1 MTLRRGWR
9 ETLATG
15 LRASATVSVLAS
27 ATVSALALAMV
38 SVLMSATASVLALAT
53 VAVPASAT
61 VSVLASG
68 PIPAGAHRTSALHQR
83 PASPD
88 APVADA
94 ARRGDAMAVREL
106 LADGADVNAAHGDG
120 MTGLHWAAF
129 NGDAE
134 TAGVLVA
141 SGAQLEARTRLGD
154 HRPLHVAAKEG
165 HGEVVVLLLNAGADV
180 SPLTTTGAAP
190 LHFAAASGDLLSV
203 SALLDHGA
211 PVDVHEP
218 EWGQTPL
225 SFAAARGRTEAVEAL
240 LAAGAD
246 PLVTARVMDLVDRDI
261 ADRASER
268 QRRAEVAAMRARA
281 KGVEAIVADEPA
293 EGDKSVAGGPDREAP
308 ARETREAPAQESA
321 TRETRAGEIQAGETQ
336 AREAQAREAAQEA
349 LEIRQRT
356 GEPVPLNFAG
366 LVATHGGLS
375 AVHLAAREGHAETV
389 FALLEGG
396 GVPIDFPSAADG
408 ATPMLIA
415 AINGYFDLAAEL
427 LRRGADPN
435 LASDAGATPLYAVLN
450 MHWAPKARHP
460 QPLVYQ
466 QQQIGYLDLMREL
479 LDAGADVDARLQRTL
494 WYTTYNRDLLGV
506 DRTGATTFWR
516 AAHATDVAAMK
527 LLLEYGADPNLPT
540 IKVPRRRFGP
550 RDETDHSGLPPV
562 PVGGPAVY
570 PIHAAAGVGYG
581 QGFAGNSHRHVPD
594 GWMPAVRF
602 LVEELGADVNARDH
616 NGYTPAHHAAAR
628 GDNEMILYLVERG
641 ADVTAVARSGQT
653 TVDMANGPVQRIQ
666 PFPATVALLERF
678 GVKNNH
684 RCVSC

>member
-1 MTLRRGWR
+1 MTTRRGWR

-15 LRASATVSVLAS
+15 VRPS
-27 ATVSALALAMV
+27 ATVSALASATVSPLASATLRALASATV
-38 SVLMSATASVLALAT
+38 SVLMSATASALVSAT

-61 VSVLASG
+61 ASALASV
-68 PIPAGAHRTSALHQR
+68 PPSDRASVVFEAPTPHQTSALHQR
-83 PASPD
+83 PASAD

-106 LADGADVNAAHGDG
+106 LAAGADVNAAHGDG

-134 TAGVLVA
+134 TADVLVA
-141 SGAQLEARTRLGD
+141 SGAQLEARTRLGA

-165 HGEVVVLLLNAGADV
+165 HGEVVALLLNAGADA

-211 PVDVHEP
+211 PVDVQEP

-225 SFAAARGRTEAVEAL
+225 TFAAARGRTEAVEAL

-281 KGVEAIVADEPA
+281 KGVEAIVADGPA
-293 EGDKSVAGGPDREAP
+293 DGDKSVAGGPDREAP
-308 ARETREAPAQESA
+308 AREA
-321 TRETRAGEIQAGETQ
+321 QAGETQ

-375 AVHLAAREGHAETV
+375 AIHLSAREGHAETV
-389 FALLEGG
+389 FALLEG

-628 GDNEMILYLVERG
+628 GDNEMILYFVERG

-666 PFPATVALLERF
+666 PFPATVALLERL
-678 GVKNNH
+678 GAKNNH